1 MLVFIFILN
10 VTSVFQVDKYLNIA
24 YRNLL
29 STDRGFFQTDEDRS
43 NCFEAHLKSILL
55 RMLSDLD
62 GSSVTYER
70 MMKHQTANREKKTKK
85 VAVQTGLKEKV
96 DIIYH

>member
-1 MLVFIFILN
+1 M
-10 VTSVFQVDKYLNIA
+10 
-24 YRNLL
+24 
-29 STDRGFFQTDEDRS
+29 S
-43 NCFEAHLKSILL
+43 NCFEADLKSILL